1 MNTLLI
7 ILIVVAIIK
16 CATDLFI
23 SLRNVH
29 FQKQYDLICRQL
41 REANESRKTECENLR
56 NIIMDHKSYI
66 RELEKNINTLKSGL
80 KYKVTM
86 EDGTVR
92 VAEQVKDDDNEK
104 QD

>member
-1 MNTLLI
+1 
-7 ILIVVAIIK
+7 
-16 CATDLFI
+16 
-23 SLRNVH
+23 
-29 FQKQYDLICRQL
+29 
-41 REANESRKTECENLR
+41 
-56 NIIMDHKSYI
+56 MDHKSYI
-66 RELEKNINTLKSGL
+66 RKLENDINTLTSGL